1 MGLRLFLILCCGAL
15 AAASLAAVGVGA
27 WLIDRHLPAAPEIR
41 DIVIVYGGGAALLFI
56 TVIALLWAYL
66 DRAIS
71 QPLSAIVRGIETVV
85 HAKSDYRI
93 EIEDAHRLNGLPEA
107 VNELIRQLGL
117 ARTSVNQAIDKATAS
132 IEQQKNQLATILMD
146 LHEGVIVC
154 TLDHR
159 ILLYN
164 NRALELLRIGGDI
177 GLDRSLFRFMTRQP
191 ILHALRRLTTRLARE
206 RPNGPSAGRT
216 VPFVGSTTDG
226 KHTFEGR
233 MSLMLL
239 DAGETPTGYVL
250 SFEDYTDELA
260 TLALRDRLLREA
272 TEGLRAPVG
281 NLRAAVEILVGT
293 VNLSAEEQAG
303 FKRVLL
309 QESQFLCARLER
321 LAAQYRDVIT
331 GHWPMSDIYS
341 SNLFQTVADRLRE
354 QRGIVATIIGIPQWL
369 HGDSYSLIEL
379 LGRVIARLSGYAET
393 TSFDLEAV
401 SGDRRIYLDII
412 WCGGVLPASELNGWL
427 DEQLEEVLGGLT
439 LREILERHKTDI
451 WSLSDRPGRA
461 CLRLPL
467 PVPARPAIVQ
477 DIVNRPARPE
487 FYDFDL
493 LRRPLEL
500 GDLGPRE
507 LKSLTYV
514 VFDTETT
521 GLDPSGGDEIVSIA
535 GVRIVNGRILT
546 GESFERIVNPRRSI
560 PKQSICFHGITD
572 EMVKDKPPIEVV
584 LPQFRAFVGDAVLV
598 AHNAA
603 FDLKF
608 LKLREPECG
617 VSFDMVVLDTLLLS
631 SFLHDYTAVHNLDVV
646 AQRFGIPV
654 HGRHTALGD
663 SLVTAGCFL
672 KMMDV
677 LEAQGV
683 VTLDQALA
691 VSAKIVQVKARQMSF

>member
-1 MGLRLFLILCCGAL
+1 MLLIA
-15 AAASLAAVGVGA
+15 
-27 WLIDRHLPAAPEIR
+27 
-41 DIVIVYGGGAALLFI
+41 
-56 TVIALLWAYL
+56 VIALLWAYL

-93 EIEDAHRLNGLPEA
+93 EIEDAHLLNGLPEA

-164 NRALELLRIGGDI
+164 NRALELLHIGGDI

-233 MSLMLL
+233 MSFMLL

-281 NLRAAVEILVGT
+281 NLRAAIEILVGT

-341 SNLFQTVADRLRE
+341 SNLFQTVTDRLRE

-500 GDLGPRE
+500 GDLGPRG

-631 SFLHDYTAVHNLDVV
+631 SFLHDYTALHNLDAV

-663 SLVTAGCFL
+663 SVVTAGCFL

>member
-1 MGLRLFLILCCGAL
+1 MGPRLFLILCCGAL

-41 DIVIVYGGGAALLFI
+41 DIVIVYGGGAALLL
-56 TVIALLWAYL
+56 ALLWAYL

-93 EIEDAHRLNGLPEA
+93 EIEEAHRLNGLPGA

-132 IEQQKNQLATILMD
+132 IERQKNQLATILRD

-191 ILHALRRLTTRLARE
+191 ILHALGRLTTRLARE
-206 RPNGPSAGRT
+206 RRNGPSAGRT

-250 SFEDYTDELA
+250 SFEDHTDELA

-281 NLRAAVEILVGT
+281 NLRAAVEILVGA
-293 VNLSAEEQAG
+293 VDLSAEEQAG

-493 LRRPLEL
+493 LRRPLDL
-500 GDLGPRE
+500 GDLGPRR

-560 PKQSICFHGITD
+560 PKESICFHGITD

-617 VSFDMVVLDTLLLS
+617 VSFDMAVLDTLLLS
-631 SFLHDYTAVHNLDVV
+631 SFLHDYTAVHNLDAV

-663 SLVTAGCFL
+663 ALVTAGCFL

-691 VSAKIVQVKARQMSF
+691 ASAKIVQVKARQMSF

>member
-1 MGLRLFLILCCGAL
+1 M
-15 AAASLAAVGVGA
+15 
-27 WLIDRHLPAAPEIR
+27 
-41 DIVIVYGGGAALLFI
+41 
-56 TVIALLWAYL
+56 
-66 DRAIS
+66 
-71 QPLSAIVRGIETVV
+71 AIV
-85 HAKSDYRI
+85 
-93 EIEDAHRLNGLPEA
+93 
-107 VNELIRQLGL
+107 
-117 ARTSVNQAIDKATAS
+117 
-132 IEQQKNQLATILMD
+132 
-146 LHEGVIVC
+146 
-154 TLDHR
+154 
-159 ILLYN
+159 
-164 NRALELLRIGGDI
+164 
-177 GLDRSLFRFMTRQP
+177 TR
-191 ILHALRRLTTRLARE
+191 
-206 RPNGPSAGRT
+206 
-216 VPFVGSTTDG
+216 
-226 KHTFEGR
+226 
-233 MSLMLL
+233 
-239 DAGETPTGYVL
+239 
-250 SFEDYTDELA
+250 
-260 TLALRDRLLREA
+260 
-272 TEGLRAPVG
+272 
-281 NLRAAVEILVGT
+281 
-293 VNLSAEEQAG
+293 
-303 FKRVLL
+303 
-309 QESQFLCARLER
+309 
-321 LAAQYRDVIT
+321 
-331 GHWPMSDIYS
+331 
-341 SNLFQTVADRLRE
+341 
-354 QRGIVATIIGIPQWL
+354 
-369 HGDSYSLIEL
+369 LIEL

-500 GDLGPRE
+500 GDLGPRR

-560 PKQSICFHGITD
+560 PKESICFHGITD

-617 VSFDMVVLDTLLLS
+617 VSFDMAVLDTLLLS
-631 SFLHDYTAVHNLDVV
+631 SFLHDYTAVHNLDAV

-663 SLVTAGCFL
+663 CAGHRRVLPEDDGCAGSARGRHPRPSARRFREDRSGESQTNEFL
-672 KMMDV
+672 
-677 LEAQGV
+677 G
-683 VTLDQALA
+683 
-691 VSAKIVQVKARQMSF
+691 